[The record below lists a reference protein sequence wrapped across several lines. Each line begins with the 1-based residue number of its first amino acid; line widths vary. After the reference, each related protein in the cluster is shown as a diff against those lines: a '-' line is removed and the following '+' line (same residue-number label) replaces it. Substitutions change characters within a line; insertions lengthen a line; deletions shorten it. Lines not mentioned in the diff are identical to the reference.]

1 MRLIR
6 TALIPVAAI
15 LLSWSA
21 AAQQSGGEV
30 TQYKDWTLACEGAK
44 QSSCMIRQVL
54 LNPQT
59 QAPIMTVM
67 IGHSVNIRTNPV
79 IVFNLPATTD
89 NKELLT
95 LKVDE
100 NDQLGIPDIRC
111 NKRICSAIAN
121 FTPDIAGQ
129 FQKGGTVSVTF
140 PQQSQRV
147 GLKVSLSGFSS
158 AYRALLARHGSG

>member
-1 MRLIR
+1 MRLIK
-6 TALIPVAAI
+6 TALIPVAAV
-15 LLSWSA
+15 LMSWSA
-21 AAQQSGGEV
+21 AAQQPGGEV
-30 TQYKDWTLACEGAK
+30 TQYKDWTLACEGTK
-44 QSSCMIRQVL
+44 QSNCMIRQVL

-79 IVFNLPATTD
+79 IVFNLPATTN

-95 LKVDE
+95 LKVDA
-100 NDQLGIPDIRC
+100 NDQLAIPDIRC
-111 NKRICSAIAN
+111 NKQICSAIAN

-129 FQKGGTVSVTF
+129 FQKGGMVSVTF

-147 GLKVSLSGFSS
+147 GIKVSLNGFSS
-158 AYRALLARHGSG
+158 AYRALLARHGNG